1 MQHGETMFRTS
12 RRRPLPRP
20 RPDNPVY
27 ATQTKTFPRNWHCS
41 AHFPRPLSNAQFG
54 TTLPSA
60 PSPQF
65 IGECHGTVSKW
76 RSDRLLC
83 GLPPRNSI
91 AGAQPVATL
100 CNPMQHAPESLT
112 PGTRTLLG
120 ATPCNA
126 KARNATIVIGH
137 RGMRGLRS
145 EPKLHN
151 WAQPAALRP
160 ERRVLSALIGVHRRP
175 HGLSGMRQRRIVA
188 PRKESEP

>member
-1 MQHGETMFRTS
+1 MLTLSQ
-12 RRRPLPRP
+12 PLPR
-20 RPDNPVY
+20 
-27 ATQTKTFPRNWHCS
+27 NWDCS
-41 AHFPRPLSNAQFG
+41 ATACPRTNPHKNAQCAF
-54 TTLPSA
+54 TA
-60 PSPQF
+60 N
-65 IGECHGTVSKW
+65 HW
-76 RSDRLLC
+76 RMPWNSFKMAKYKNQIQGRLGGCDRLLC

-100 CNPMQHAPESLT
+100 CNSMQHAPESLT